1 MKLVLLALFLLAY
14 TAVSAALLSI
24 SNKPKM
30 AQHGNA
36 AQAMCMAGDS
46 ARACWHNLEHRLN

>member
-1 MKLVLLALFLLAY
+1 MKLFLLALFLLVY
-14 TAVSAALLSI
+14 TAVSAALLS
-24 SNKPKM
+24 NRPKM
-30 AQHGNA
+30 ALHGNA